1 MRIEGGVC
9 GLLLAGGQSRRMGGG
24 DKCLKI
30 LGGKTLLAR
39 VIDVARPQVDELILN
54 ANGDPARFKE
64 YGLPVVG
71 DVVDGFAG
79 PLAGILTGLEWSRD
93 NRPACS
99 WVASFA
105 CDAPF
110 APNDLIS
117 RLSGAIEDQ
126 NGELGCASSNGRD
139 QPVIGLWPVASA
151 AELRIVAL
159 EQEYAALQLQYAAL
173 AEPLAPVAAAVQL
186 QAWWRMMV
194 NSLRRRCGCGL
205 TLESLLGDAS
215 LVICC
220 LVSPP
225 CHRCS

>member
-24 DKCLKI
+24 DKCLKM

-139 QPVIGLWPVASA
+139 QPVIGLWPVALA
-151 AELRIVAL
+151 AELRTAL
-159 EQEYAALQLQYAAL
+159 VDEDIRKVDVWTARYRLGRANWGIDPVDPFLNVNRPEDL
-173 AEPLAPVAAAVQL
+173 ARAENVLY
-186 QAWWRMMV
+186 
-194 NSLRRRCGCGL
+194 SI
-205 TLESLLGDAS
+205 S
-215 LVICC
+215 
-220 LVSPP
+220 
-225 CHRCS
+225 

>member
-24 DKCLKI
+24 DKCLKM

-139 QPVIGLWPVASA
+139 QPVIGLWPVALA
-151 AELRIVAL
+151 EELRTAL
-159 EQEYAALQLQYAAL
+159 VDEDIRKVDVWTARYRLGRANWGIDPVDPFLNVNRPEDL
-173 AEPLAPVAAAVQL
+173 ARAENVLY
-186 QAWWRMMV
+186 
-194 NSLRRRCGCGL
+194 SI
-205 TLESLLGDAS
+205 S
-215 LVICC
+215 
-220 LVSPP
+220 
-225 CHRCS
+225 